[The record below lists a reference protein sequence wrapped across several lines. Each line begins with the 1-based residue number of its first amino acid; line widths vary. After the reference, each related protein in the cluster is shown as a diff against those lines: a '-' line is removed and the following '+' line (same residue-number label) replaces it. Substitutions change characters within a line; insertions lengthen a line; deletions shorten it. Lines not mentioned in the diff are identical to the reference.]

1 MRLDFINEKEFI
13 NSKNISEFTSFF
25 SQIILGERKI
35 HCEYVPKK
43 DKQNKFMV
51 SSFEEGLK
59 QYSWAGQSFSDTQ
72 KVITQLSSQLSF
84 AIEENNELLM
94 LQSTLA
100 ILEWGQVYR
109 GCIDWLLAHSEKGR
123 LIQSIVHS
131 SSIIDGT
138 VAISSSQFEALF
150 DRNGHY
156 RCNSGTTKIFALCSK
171 QSVIYDG
178 RVACAIGMFVHDFLI
193 ENKIDHLPPE
203 LNFLMDASQRNPS
216 KYIPSNYA
224 FASKSDSSNSLYNQA
239 VSNLKLNL
247 LLQQI
252 TQRLDK
258 PLFGFDN
265 RKDQLRAIEAS
276 LFMVGYQVNTKRYEN
291 TGLFLL

>member
-1 MRLDFINEKEFI
+1 MRLDFFSKEQFI
-13 NSKNISEFTSFF
+13 QSKYVSELTSFL
-25 SQIILGERKI
+25 SPIILGERNI
-35 HCEYVPKK
+35 CCEYVPKK
-43 DKQNKFMV
+43 DKRNVFSV

-59 QYSWAGQSFSDTQ
+59 QYSWAGQSFPDTQ
-72 KVITQLSSQLSF
+72 KVIEKLSNQLAC
-84 AIEENNELLM
+84 AIKENNDLLM
-94 LQSTLA
+94 LQSALA

-109 GCIDWLLAHSEKGR
+109 GCIDWLLTHSEKGQ
-123 LIQSIVHS
+123 LIQNIVNS
-131 SSIIDGT
+131 SGIIDGT
-138 VAISSSQFEALF
+138 IAISSNQFQAF
-150 DRNGHY
+150 YDRNGQY
-156 RCNSGTTKIFALCSK
+156 RCNSGTTKIFAMCSK

-216 KYIPSNYA
+216 KYTPSNYA
-224 FASKSDSSNSLYNQA
+224 FASKGDSSNSLYNQA

-265 RKDQLRAIEAS
+265 RQDQLRAIEAS
-276 LFMVGYQVNTKRYEN
+276 LFMIGYQVNTKRYEN

>member
-216 KYIPSNYA
+216 KYTPSNYA
-224 FASKSDSSNSLYNQA
+224 FASKSDSLNSLYNQA

>member
-1 MRLDFINEKEFI
+1 MRLDFINKKEFI
-13 NSKNISEFTSFF
+13 NSKNILEFTSFF

-43 DKQNKFMV
+43 DKRNKFMV

-59 QYSWAGQSFSDTQ
+59 QYSWAGQSFCDTQ
-72 KVITQLSSQLSF
+72 KVIEQLSSQLSL

-138 VAISSSQFEALF
+138 VAISSSQFEAFF

-178 RVACAIGMFVHDFLI
+178 RVACAIGMLVHDFLI
-193 ENKIDHLPPE
+193 ESQIDQLPPE

-216 KYIPSNYA
+216 KYTSSSCL
-224 FASKSDSSNSLYNQA
+224 FASKTDSVNALYNQA
-239 VSNLKLNL
+239 VSNFKLNL
-247 LLQQI
+247 LLQNM
-252 TQRLDK
+252 TQQLDK
-258 PLFGFDN
+258 QLFGLDS
-265 RKDQLRAIEAS
+265 RQEQLRAIEAS
-276 LFMVGYQVNTKRYEN
+276 LFMIGYQVNTARYEN
-291 TGLFLL
+291 TGKFLI